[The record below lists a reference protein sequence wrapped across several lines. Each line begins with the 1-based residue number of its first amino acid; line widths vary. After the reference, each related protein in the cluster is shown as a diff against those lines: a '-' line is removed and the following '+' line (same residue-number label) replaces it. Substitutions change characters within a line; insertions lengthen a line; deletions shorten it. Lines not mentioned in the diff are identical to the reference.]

1 MVGRFSRN
9 SQDPPP
15 PYKDPT
21 APLLVAET
29 TTTTQVLTTTTTHTT
44 FFSLPLWKKRP
55 ATPAAV
61 APVVRHSAFGVDVS
75 EDGRIHRRDRF
86 MVEKDL
92 PPTPPDEP
100 VFPVK
105 LAGTNGPARHTLEGN
120 AMTSALPAPAS
131 RKSFAASQSTTA
143 LAHASLGLGL
153 PHAMRNPSASSSS
166 SEVNTVAFAT
176 SAMAASEP
184 RPQVHNL
191 RRAKSSHKFRTTS
204 AFDPP
209 VAIEVSNSEGSKQ
222 RSRGVSLGTTAAF
235 LNLGGPDVKGK
246 GREIEEQ
253 PVRSP
258 PKASLARRASFWT
271 RKKVANIDLADPT
284 PERES
289 IPLPSLPSVLPMTP
303 FTIDDI
309 PISSASSHS
318 RHTRRLSRSYSE
330 RAGVPQTPPP
340 GATETSGHPRARR
353 TPRRPATAD
362 STTRSPSFLDSPPP
376 PLPPPPLPPSPL
388 PAAPAAAEPDIN
400 VNPNPLPDSP
410 APPRRPRAH
419 TNPPLLYRLSLNL
432 FSSSSSSST
441 SHSLPPPP
449 ALLHDSPQ
457 NSPIISTSN
466 SPRVSFNRPS
476 SVIPKPEADHESPEI
491 YLNRLLLAVSKAE
504 VAGILASS
512 ADPFHIRALRAY
524 ISNFD
529 FLDDPLDVALRKLL
543 MHVGLPRETQQIDRV
558 MEAFAGRYLECNPN
572 LFISDDHPYILAF
585 SLIMLH
591 TDAFNKSNKR
601 KMTKADYIKNTR
613 LPGVPPEVLDCFY
626 DNIVVTPFIFVEDP
640 LDVNGQRGLVSDSG
654 LNRSLSMSNPLS
666 SSGSG
671 SGTTLLGKA
680 PKVDPYYLIANNMLA
695 PLRVDVEA
703 YVPRENP
710 YSFQGTAGPWDEQDL
725 QLAFAKANVIEVGAV
740 TSMRVTTLLSLGPG
754 GSAAPLSPMSGF
766 PEIALPSGEVST
778 LRITKVGILN
788 RKDDVLEGGKKSSNR
803 KWRPWSVILTGSQ
816 LLLFRDPAWAAGL
829 ISQSESPDAQ
839 SAFPQTV
846 FKPDELLS
854 LKDAIAVFDRSY
866 TKYENAFR
874 FVMQDGRQFLLQS
887 SNEQELN
894 EWISRIN
901 YASTFKTAGVRMR
914 PLGMSGKDVQLTGV
928 AAATSHLHD
937 LQHAQTSAHRA
948 RKWDNDAPRELM
960 GMLSGETESPAQHP
974 AKRRLTMISFRN
986 DMDLDVPTAPEIDG
1000 ADQFKAT
1007 FDQVK
1012 AELAAGHW
1020 GAVETESPMVEDFPS
1035 SATSTTP
1042 SHTSRLPSRSHII
1055 QSKVRDLDARISAA
1069 QSQLDSDLR
1078 FVRNIGTLTPFQRAT
1093 RERLVSAVQAIA
1105 KRIMQV
1111 RLDITKLSC
1120 HREVLSNDLIA
1131 EGRDWSQAKKLA
1143 LQAATETLQI
1153 RGDDHV
1159 PRMIV
1164 SFPEKTEPD
1173 STARKHRSSSSHRPD
1188 STCESFHSA
1197 LDFSEDTISSGFLS
1211 ASPRVD
1217 TSSPRSSSSSIQSF
1231 PFPDISSPDNE
1242 RASLGAQPADGPD
1255 NAGGHTSHEKFYTA
1269 LESPEPAEEWDQTRC
1284 AQRVSLVRVPSDIRI
1299 SSRFQNTRRTLSLK
1313 TDTINV

>member
-1 MVGRFSRN
+1 MVGRFSLGN

-15 PYKDPT
+15 PYKTSSP
-21 APLLVAET
+21 PLIVAET

-55 ATPAAV
+55 ATPTPAV
-61 APVVRHSAFGVDVS
+61 ARHSVFGVDVS
-75 EDGRIHRRDRF
+75 EDGRVQGRDRF
-86 MVEKDL
+86 RVEKDL
-92 PPTPPDEP
+92 PPTPPDEG
-100 VFPVK
+100 VFPVR
-105 LAGTNGPARHTLEGN
+105 LPGTNGTARHAPEQD
-120 AMTSALPAPAS
+120 AVSTSPFQGS
-131 RKSFAASQSTTA
+131 RKSFAAAQSTAA
-143 LAHASLGLGL
+143 L
-153 PHAMRNPSASSSS
+153 
-166 SEVNTVAFAT
+166 VNTVAFAT
-176 SAMAASEP
+176 GPAESSEL
-184 RPQVHNL
+184 RPQSKTL
-191 RRAKSSHKFRTTS
+191 RRAKSSLKFRTTS
-204 AFDPP
+204 AFEPP
-209 VAIEVSNSEGSKQ
+209 VTIEVSASEGGK
-222 RSRGVSLGTTAAF
+222 RRMRGSSLGTTAAF
-235 LNLGGPDVKGK
+235 LNLGGSDAKGNGK
-246 GREIEEQ
+246 DIEEQPQPQ

-258 PKASLARRASFWT
+258 PKPSLSRRASFWS
-271 RKKVANIDLADPT
+271 RKKTATVDVPPEPT
-284 PERES
+284 PLQRES
-289 IPLPSLPSVLPMTP
+289 IPAPSLPSVLPLTP
-303 FTIDDI
+303 FTMDDL
-309 PISSASSHS
+309 PVPSSSHS
-318 RHTRRLSRSYSE
+318 EHTRGLSRSYSE
-330 RAGVPQTPPP
+330 RAGVPLTPPP
-340 GATETSGHPRARR
+340 
-353 TPRRPATAD
+353 RPATAD
-362 STTRSPSFLDSPPP
+362 STTRSPSFLNSPPP
-376 PLPPPPLPPSPL
+376 PLPPPPLPAADPDPRAG
-388 PAAPAAAEPDIN
+388 PAST
-400 VNPNPLPDSP
+400 PDST
-410 APPRRPRAH
+410 APSRRPRAH

-432 FSSSSSSST
+432 FSSSTST
-441 SHSLPPPP
+441 QTPP
-449 ALLHDSPQ
+449 LIHDSPQ
-457 NSPIISTSN
+457 NSPNLSASN
-466 SPRVSFNRPS
+466 SPRVSFNKPP
-476 SVIPKPEADHESPEI
+476 SVIPKPEVDHESPEI
-491 YLNRLLLAVSKAE
+491 YLSRLLLAVSKAE

-558 MEAFAGRYLECNPN
+558 MEAFAGRYLECNPS
-572 LFISDDHPYILAF
+572 LFTSDDHPYILAF

-640 LDVNGQRGLVSDSG
+640 LDVNGQRGLISEGS
-654 LNRSLSMSNPLS
+654 LNRSLSMGNPLS
-666 SSGSG
+666 SSTSG

-680 PKVDPYYLIANNMLA
+680 PKVDPYYLIANNMLG

-725 QLAFAKANVIEVGAV
+725 LLAFAKANVIEVGAV
-740 TSMRVTTLLSLGPG
+740 TSLRVTTLLSLGPG
-754 GSAAPLSPMSGF
+754 GSATLSPNPMAGF
-766 PEIALPSGEVST
+766 PEVPPPSGDVST
-778 LRITKVGILN
+778 LRVTKVGILN

-829 ISQSESPDAQ
+829 IAQTESPDTQ
-839 SAFPQTV
+839 PAFPQAV

-854 LKDAIAVFDRSY
+854 VKDAIAVFDRSY

-887 SNEQELN
+887 SNERELN

-937 LQHAQTSAHRA
+937 LQHAHTTAYRA
-948 RKWDNDAPRELM
+948 RKWDHDAPRELM
-960 GMLSGETESPAQHP
+960 GMLSGEQESPVKTP
-974 AKRRLTMISFRN
+974 VKRPLTMISFRG
-986 DMDLDVPTAPEIDG
+986 DMDLEAPTAPEIDG

-1020 GAVETESPMVEDFPS
+1020 AGVETDSPIVDTFPS
-1035 SATSTTP
+1035 SATSTR

-1055 QSKVRDLDARISAA
+1055 QSKVRDLDARISAT

-1078 FVRNIGTLTPFQRAT
+1078 FVRNIATLTPFQRVT
-1093 RERLVSAVQAIA
+1093 RERLVVAVQNIA
-1105 KRIMQV
+1105 KRIMLV

-1120 HREVLSNDLIA
+1120 HRD
-1131 EGRDWSQAKKLA
+1131 EGRDWSEAKKLA
-1143 LQAATETLQI
+1143 LQAATETLQV
-1153 RGDDHV
+1153 RGDDHL

-1164 SFPEKTEPD
+1164 SFPEKTEPEAD
-1173 STARKHRSSSSHRPD
+1173 SIARKHRSSSSHRPE

-1197 LDFSEDTISSGFLS
+1197 LDFSEDTTSSGFLS

-1217 TSSPRSSSSSIQSF
+1217 TSSPRSSSSSIQSY
-1231 PFPDISSPDNE
+1231 PFPDVDLSSPE
-1242 RASLGAQPADGPD
+1242 KGRASIGSNNSGGP
-1255 NAGGHTSHEKFYTA
+1255 GSHEKFYTA
-1269 LESPEPAEEWDQTRC
+1269 VESSEPAEEWDQTRC
-1284 AQRVSLVRVPSDIRI
+1284 AQRVSLVRVPSDIRL
-1299 SSRFQNTRRTLSLK
+1299 SSRFKSTRRTLSLK
-1313 TDTINV
+1313 TDAINL